1 MTGGFFYSPAGVPL
15 MTLDIDLV
23 LSAADNTQDAAEAA
37 EYAAEIADR
46 YDADLHLLHV
56 IDQRIV
62 RGLETGDLD
71 SEVVAKRQ
79 QWITGHARQH
89 LPEGGSVELTQSGA
103 IGFSE
108 DRLDQTPG
116 SVTLTV
122 ADGLGA
128 DFLVVPRVTS
138 QNSPEEVL
146 GNAALHV
153 LEYADQPV
161 LSV

>member
-1 MTGGFFYSPAGVPL
+1 MD
-15 MTLDIDLV
+15 LDIDLV
-23 LSAADNTQDAAEAA
+23 LSAADNTQAAADAA

-62 RGLETGDLD
+62 HGLETGDLA
-71 SEVVAKRQ
+71 SNLVAERQ

-89 LPEGGSVELTQSGA
+89 LPEDGSVELTQSGV

-116 SVTLTV
+116 TVILTV
-122 ADGLGA
+122 ADNLGA
-128 DFLVVPRVTS
+128 DFLVVPRVPAKG
-138 QNSPEEVL
+138 SPEEIL
-146 GNAALHV
+146 GKAALYV
-153 LEYADQPV
+153 LEYAEQPV

>member
-1 MTGGFFYSPAGVPL
+1 MAS
-15 MTLDIDLV
+15 DIDLV
-23 LSAADNTQDAAEAA
+23 LSAADNTHEAAEAA
-37 EYAAEIADR
+37 EYAAEVAAR

-62 RGLETGDLD
+62 RDLESGDLE
-71 SEVVAKRQ
+71 SETVAERQ

-89 LPEGGSVELTQSGA
+89 LPEDESVALTQSGA
-103 IGFSE
+103 IGFSA

-116 SVTLTV
+116 SVILTA
-122 ADGLGA
+122 ADSLGA
-128 DFLVVPRVTS
+128 DFLVVPRVTADG
-138 QNSPEEVL
+138 SPEEIL
-146 GNAALHV
+146 GKAALHV